1 MKEKRH
7 TSLAALLS
15 LLGIVPVVVSS
26 VFLCVAAVMLLGR
39 IVRTNVRQQVTLS
52 LDSLDMQIAAVFTP
66 YHERLDTFAIA
77 VEEGQDRNSLNA
89 LIHDISS
96 AMDSE
101 NSYYYATVTSRFE
114 EGGYYLDS
122 TDWDPEPEWIP
133 PERDWWIGAVQ
144 AGHGVAYSEPY
155 IDAQTGALCITLS
168 RAAYNK
174 AGALLGVAAVDIY
187 LETLT
192 DIVGSI
198 RVSQSG
204 KTYLV
209 ESNGLYL
216 THEDGKKRL
225 ERSYFYDRPAL
236 SGQYSASTYF
246 DGTTK
251 AFTLG
256 GRYYGVKRVATLPW
270 YVVADG
276 EQRDFTREI
285 STSVVLLL
293 AILVVMVVL
302 FAVAEIVSMK
312 RTSHVFKKLADGCA
326 VIAQGDFTQTYED
339 SFTAE
344 ASLLAQGFN
353 TFSET
358 LRQLIGAM
366 KESKSALSAAGD
378 RLLSG
383 TEETKST
390 IQQIVSNIA
399 ETERKLE
406 HQTGSV
412 ERTVQSV
419 RGINESIDSLETL
432 VEAQTQA
439 AQEASGAVAQMISNI
454 AEVNDSVDK
463 MASSFESLT
472 EDAES
477 GAKTQTELQRQ
488 IAEIE
493 AQSKLLSEANNAIAG
508 IASQTN
514 LLAMNAAIEAA
525 HAGEAGKGFAVV
537 ADEIRK
543 LSETSSTQSKTI
555 GNQLKHIQGT
565 IDAVVQATQHGVQ
578 GYTHLA
584 GEVSATET
592 LVRQIKAAMGVQQQG
607 SVRIT
612 SALRGMND
620 STAQVQ
626 AASKEMAAGSHAI
639 MEEVVNLQDETHA
652 MKQGM
657 DEMSQSAGKI
667 GETGGALA
675 EISALMEQSIGEI
688 GRQIDQFKV

>member
-7 TSLAALLS
+7 ASLATLLS

-77 VEEGQDRNSLNA
+77 VEEGQDRNSLNT

-209 ESNGLYL
+209 ESSGLYL
-216 THEDGKKRL
+216 THEDGEKRL
-225 ERSYFYDRPAL
+225 EQSYFSDRPAL
-236 SGQYSASTYF
+236 SGQYSAATYF
-246 DGTTK
+246 DDTTK
-251 AFTLG
+251 AFTLD
-256 GRYYGVKRVATLPW
+256 GRYYGVKRVAALPW

-285 STSVVLLL
+285 STSIVLLL
-293 AILVVMVVL
+293 VSLVVMVVL
-302 FAVAEIVSMK
+302 FAVAEIVCMK
-312 RTSHVFKKLADGCA
+312 HTSHVFKKLADGCA

-358 LRQLIGAM
+358 LRRLIGAM

-378 RLLSG
+378 RLKSD

-419 RGINESIDSLETL
+419 RGINESIGSLETL
-432 VEAQTQA
+432 VEEQTQA
-439 AQEASGAVAQMISNI
+439 AQEASGAVEQMISNI
-454 AEVNDSVDK
+454 SEVNDSVDK
-463 MASSFESLT
+463 MASSFEALT
-472 EDAES
+472 ADAES
-477 GAKTQTELQRQ
+477 GVKTQTELQSQ

-493 AQSKLLSEANNAIAG
+493 EQSKLLSEANTAIAN
-508 IASQTN
+508 IAEQTN

-555 GNQLKHIQGT
+555 GDQLKHIQGT

-584 GEVSATET
+584 GEVSATEA

-612 SALRGMND
+612 SVLRGMND

-639 MEEVVNLQDETHA
+639 MAEVVTLQDETHA
-652 MKQGM
+652 MKHGM